1 MRARAMALLLVAAGA
16 QAAPDTLYALPPE
29 AQVRRVLASLPSLR
43 QGALNTQ
50 LAGAERDKLIAGPYE
65 WTLRAGA
72 SGRRAPGGERYLEQE
87 MALERPLR
95 WFGKAGQDQALGEQG
110 LAVARA
116 LYADAWHEAGRA
128 LLRDWFDA
136 LGELAGVAR
145 LEEQLAVTQQ
155 LQAAAARRL
164 RAGDGAALEL
174 LQADTEQQRV
184 LALLQQARQRS
195 EQPLTL
201 LAVSYPGLPLPQ
213 DAALPLP
220 LPQASTGS
228 DSVPAWVERIAH
240 DNHEL
245 QLAQAEADLY
255 AMRASRLASDAM
267 PDPTLALRAARERD
281 GQERVFGVSLSFPLP
296 GAGRAADKSGAAIK
310 ASMAR
315 ERLAQTQLRV
325 TLAARRAASDSVHSH
340 AIWATL
346 QQVQQQTIG
355 QAELM
360 QRAYQ
365 AGEGTLSAAL
375 AGRRLALDAALAAQ
389 TAQIEALAAQARLQL
404 DAHAIWSID

>member
-1 MRARAMALLLVAAGA
+1 MKARALVLLFLAAGA
-16 QAAPDTLYALPPE
+16 QAAPGAPTALPPE
-29 AQVRRVLASLPSLR
+29 AEVRRVLASLPALR
-43 QGALNTQ
+43 QGVLNTQ
-50 LAGAERDKLIAGPYE
+50 LAGAERDKLAAGPYE
-65 WTLRAGA
+65 WTVRAGA
-72 SGRRAPGGERYLEQE
+72 SRRTAPGAERYLEQE
-87 MALERPLR
+87 VALERPLR
-95 WFGKAGQDQALGEQG
+95 WFGKASLDQALGEQG

-116 LYADAWHEAGRA
+116 LHGDAWHEAGRA

-136 LGELAGVAR
+136 LRDMAGVAR
-145 LEEQLAVTQQ
+145 LEEQLAVTQR
-155 LQAAAARRL
+155 LQSIAARRVQ
-164 RAGDGAALEL
+164 AGDGAALDL
-174 LQADTEQQRV
+174 LQADTEQRRV

-195 EQPLTL
+195 EQSLTL
-201 LAVSYPGLPLPQ
+201 LAISYPGLPRPQ
-213 DAALPLP
+213 ADSLP
-220 LPQASTGS
+220 LPQAGS
-228 DSVPAWVERIAH
+228 ESAASWAERIVH

-296 GAGRAADKSGAAIK
+296 GAGRTADRSAAAIK

-315 ERLAQTQLRV
+315 ERVAQTQLRV
-325 TLAARRAASDSVHSH
+325 ALAARRAASDSVHSH
-340 AIWATL
+340 AIWTTL
-346 QQVQQQTIG
+346 QEVQQQTIR

-365 AGEGTLSAAL
+365 AGECTLAVAL
-375 AGRRLALDAALAAQ
+375 AGRRQALDAALTAQ
-389 TAQIEALAAQARLQL
+389 TAQIEALAAQARLLL

>member
-1 MRARAMALLLVAAGA
+1 MKARALALLFLAAGA
-16 QAAPDTLYALPPE
+16 QAAPGNPSALPPE
-29 AQVRRVLASLPSLR
+29 AEVRRVLASLPALR
-43 QGALNTQ
+43 QGMQNTA
-50 LAGAERDKLIAGPYE
+50 LAGAERDKLAAGPYE
-65 WTLRAGA
+65 WTVRAGA
-72 SGRRAPGGERYLEQE
+72 SRRTAPGAERYLEQE
-87 MALERPLR
+87 VALERPLR
-95 WFGKAGQDQALGEQG
+95 WFGKASLDQALGEQG
-110 LAVARA
+110 LTVARA
-116 LYADAWHEAGRA
+116 LHGDAWHEAGRT

-136 LGELAGVAR
+136 LRDLAGVAR
-145 LEEQLAVTQQ
+145 LEEQLAVTQR
-155 LQAAAARRL
+155 LQSIAARRVQ
-164 RAGDGAALEL
+164 AGDGAALDL
-174 LQADTEQQRV
+174 LQADTEQRRV

-195 EQPLTL
+195 EQTLTL
-201 LAVSYPGLPLPQ
+201 LAISYPGLPRPLA
-213 DAALPLP
+213 DSLP
-220 LPQASTGS
+220 LPQAGS
-228 DSVPAWVERIAH
+228 EAVDGLAERIVH

-296 GAGRAADKSGAAIK
+296 GAGRAADRSAAAIK

-315 ERLAQTQLRV
+315 ERVAQTQLRV
-325 TLAARRAASDSVHSH
+325 ALAARRAASDSVHSH
-340 AIWATL
+340 AIWTTL
-346 QQVQQQTIG
+346 QEVQQQTIR

-365 AGEGTLSAAL
+365 AGECTLAEAL
-375 AGRRLALDAALAAQ
+375 AGRRQALDAALTAQ

>member
-1 MRARAMALLLVAAGA
+1 MKARALVLLFLAAGA
-16 QAAPDTLYALPPE
+16 QAAPGAPTALPPE
-29 AQVRRVLASLPSLR
+29 AEVRRVLASLPALR
-43 QGALNTQ
+43 QGVLNTQ
-50 LAGAERDKLIAGPYE
+50 LAGAERDKLAAGPYE
-65 WTLRAGA
+65 WTVRAGA
-72 SGRRAPGGERYLEQE
+72 SRRTAPGAERYLEQE
-87 MALERPLR
+87 VALERPLR
-95 WFGKAGQDQALGEQG
+95 WFGKASLDQALGEQG

-116 LYADAWHEAGRA
+116 LHGDAWHEAGRA

-136 LGELAGVAR
+136 LRDLAGVAR
-145 LEEQLAVTQQ
+145 LEEQLAVTQR
-155 LQAAAARRL
+155 LQSIAARRVQ
-164 RAGDGAALEL
+164 AGDGAALDL
-174 LQADTEQQRV
+174 LQADTEQRRV

-195 EQPLTL
+195 EQSLTL
-201 LAVSYPGLPLPQ
+201 LAISYPGLPRPQ
-213 DAALPLP
+213 ADSLPLP
-220 LPQASTGS
+220 HTGS
-228 DSVPAWVERIAH
+228 ESAASWSERIVH

-296 GAGRAADKSGAAIK
+296 GAGRAADRSAATIK

-315 ERLAQTQLRV
+315 ERVAQTQLRV
-325 TLAARRAASDSVHSH
+325 ALAARRAASDSVHSH
-340 AIWATL
+340 AIWTTL
-346 QQVQQQTIG
+346 QEVQQQTMR

-365 AGEGTLSAAL
+365 AGECTLAVAL
-375 AGRRLALDAALAAQ
+375 AGRRQALDAALTAQ
-389 TAQIEALAAQARLQL
+389 TAQIESLAAQARLQL

>member
-1 MRARAMALLLVAAGA
+1 MKARVLALLLLAAGA
-16 QAAPDTLYALPPE
+16 QAAPGAPSALPPE
-29 AQVRRVLASLPSLR
+29 TEVRRVLASLPALR
-43 QGALNTQ
+43 QGVLNTQ
-50 LAGAERDKLIAGPYE
+50 LAGAERDKLAAGPYE
-65 WTLRAGA
+65 WTVRAGA
-72 SGRRAPGGERYLEQE
+72 SRRTAPGAERYLEQE
-87 MALERPLR
+87 VALERPLR
-95 WFGKAGQDQALGEQG
+95 WFGKASLDQALGEQG

-116 LYADAWHEAGRA
+116 LHGDAWHEAGRA

-136 LGELAGVAR
+136 LRDLAGVAR
-145 LEEQLAVTQQ
+145 LEEQLAVTQR
-155 LQAAAARRL
+155 LQSIAARRVQ
-164 RAGDGAALEL
+164 AGDGAALDL
-174 LQADTEQQRV
+174 LQADTEQRRV

-195 EQPLTL
+195 EQSLTL
-201 LAVSYPGLPLPQ
+201 LAISYPGLPRPQ
-213 DAALPLP
+213 ADSLP
-220 LPQASTGS
+220 LPQADSESTAS
-228 DSVPAWVERIAH
+228 WAERIVH

-296 GAGRAADKSGAAIK
+296 GAGRTADRSAAAIK

-315 ERLAQTQLRV
+315 ERVAQTQLRV
-325 TLAARRAASDSVHSH
+325 ALAARRAASDSVHSH
-340 AIWATL
+340 AIWETL
-346 QQVQQQTIG
+346 QEVQQQTMR

-365 AGEGTLSAAL
+365 AGECPLAVAL
-375 AGRRLALDAALAAQ
+375 AGRRQALDAALTAQ

>member
-1 MRARAMALLLVAAGA
+1 MRTHALALLLWTAGA
-16 QAAPDTLYALPPE
+16 QAAPGVPSALPPE
-29 AQVRRVLASLPSLR
+29 AEVRRVLASLPALR
-43 QGALNTQ
+43 QGVLNTQ
-50 LAGAERDKLIAGPYE
+50 LAGAERDKLAAGPYE
-65 WTLRAGA
+65 WTVRAGA
-72 SGRRAPGGERYLEQE
+72 SRRTAPGAQRYLEQE
-87 MALERPLR
+87 VALERPLR
-95 WFGKAGQDQALGEQG
+95 WFGKASLDQALGEQG

-116 LYADAWHEAGRA
+116 LHGDAWHEAGRA

-136 LGELAGVAR
+136 LRDLAGVAR
-145 LEEQLAVTQQ
+145 LEEQLAVTQR
-155 LQAAAARRL
+155 LQSIAARRVQ
-164 RAGDGAALEL
+164 AGDGAALDL
-174 LQADTEQQRV
+174 LQAETEQRRV

-195 EQPLTL
+195 EQSLTL
-201 LAVSYPGLPLPQ
+201 LAISYPGLPRPQ
-213 DAALPLP
+213 ADSLP
-220 LPQASTGS
+220 LPQAGS
-228 DSVPAWVERIAH
+228 EDASSWAERIVH

-267 PDPTLALRAARERD
+267 PDPTLSLRAARERD

-296 GAGRAADKSGAAIK
+296 GAGRAADRSAAAIK

-315 ERLAQTQLRV
+315 ERVAQTQLRV
-325 TLAARRAASDSVHSH
+325 ALAARRAASDSVHSH
-340 AIWATL
+340 AIWTTL
-346 QQVQQQTIG
+346 QEVQQQTIH

-365 AGEGTLSAAL
+365 AGECTLAVAL
-375 AGRRLALDAALAAQ
+375 AGRRQALDAALTAQ

>member
-1 MRARAMALLLVAAGA
+1 MKARALALLFLAAGA
-16 QAAPDTLYALPPE
+16 QAAPGNPSALPPE
-29 AQVRRVLASLPSLR
+29 AEVRRVLASLPALR
-43 QGALNTQ
+43 QGMQNTA
-50 LAGAERDKLIAGPYE
+50 LAGAERDKLAAGPYE
-65 WTLRAGA
+65 WTVRAGA
-72 SGRRAPGGERYLEQE
+72 SRRTAPGAERYLEQE
-87 MALERPLR
+87 VALERPLR
-95 WFGKAGQDQALGEQG
+95 WFGKASLDQALGEQG

-116 LYADAWHEAGRA
+116 LHGDAWHEAGRA

-136 LGELAGVAR
+136 LRDLAGVAR
-145 LEEQLAVTQQ
+145 LEEQLAVTQR
-155 LQAAAARRL
+155 LQSIAARRVQ
-164 RAGDGAALEL
+164 AGDGAALDL
-174 LQADTEQQRV
+174 LQADTEQRRV

-195 EQPLTL
+195 EQTLTL
-201 LAVSYPGLPLPQ
+201 LAISYPGLPRPLA
-213 DAALPLP
+213 DSLP
-220 LPQASTGS
+220 LPQAGS
-228 DSVPAWVERIAH
+228 EAVDGLAERIVH

-296 GAGRAADKSGAAIK
+296 GAGRAADRSAAAIK

-315 ERLAQTQLRV
+315 ERVAQTQLRV
-325 TLAARRAASDSVHSH
+325 ALAARRAASDSVHSH
-340 AIWATL
+340 AIWTTL
-346 QQVQQQTIG
+346 QEVQQQTIR

-365 AGEGTLSAAL
+365 AGECTLAEAL
-375 AGRRLALDAALAAQ
+375 AGRRQALDAALTAQ

>member
-1 MRARAMALLLVAAGA
+1 MKARALVLLFLAAGA
-16 QAAPDTLYALPPE
+16 QAAPGAPSALPPE
-29 AQVRRVLASLPSLR
+29 TEVRRVLASLPALR
-43 QGALNTQ
+43 QGVLNTQ
-50 LAGAERDKLIAGPYE
+50 LAGAERDKLAAGPYE
-65 WTLRAGA
+65 WTVRAGA
-72 SGRRAPGGERYLEQE
+72 SRRTAPGAERYLEQE
-87 MALERPLR
+87 VALERPLR
-95 WFGKAGQDQALGEQG
+95 WFGKASLDQALGEQG

-116 LYADAWHEAGRA
+116 LHGDAWHEAGRA

-136 LGELAGVAR
+136 LRDLAGVAR
-145 LEEQLAVTQQ
+145 LEEQLAVTQR
-155 LQAAAARRL
+155 LQSIAARRVQ
-164 RAGDGAALEL
+164 AGDGAALDL
-174 LQADTEQQRV
+174 LQAETEQRRV

-195 EQPLTL
+195 EQSLTL
-201 LAVSYPGLPLPQ
+201 LAISYPGLPRPQ
-213 DAALPLP
+213 ADSLP
-220 LPQASTGS
+220 LPQAGS
-228 DSVPAWVERIAH
+228 ESAASWAERIVH

-296 GAGRAADKSGAAIK
+296 GAGRTADRSAAAIK

-315 ERLAQTQLRV
+315 ERVAQTQLRV
-325 TLAARRAASDSVHSH
+325 ALAARRAASDSVHSH
-340 AIWATL
+340 AIWETL
-346 QQVQQQTIG
+346 QEVQQQTIR

-365 AGEGTLSAAL
+365 AGECTLAVAL
-375 AGRRLALDAALAAQ
+375 AGRRQALDAALTAQ

>member
-1 MRARAMALLLVAAGA
+1 MRTHALALLLWTAGA
-16 QAAPDTLYALPPE
+16 QAAPGVPSALPPE
-29 AQVRRVLASLPSLR
+29 AEVRRVLASLPALR
-43 QGALNTQ
+43 QGVLNTQ
-50 LAGAERDKLIAGPYE
+50 LAGAERDKLAAGPYE
-65 WTLRAGA
+65 WTVRAGA
-72 SGRRAPGGERYLEQE
+72 SRRTAPGAQRYLEQE
-87 MALERPLR
+87 VALERPLR
-95 WFGKAGQDQALGEQG
+95 WFGKASLDQALGEQG

-116 LYADAWHEAGRA
+116 LHGDAWHEAGRA

-136 LGELAGVAR
+136 LRDLAGVAR
-145 LEEQLAVTQQ
+145 LEEQLAVTQR
-155 LQAAAARRL
+155 LQSIAARRVQ
-164 RAGDGAALEL
+164 AGDGAALDL
-174 LQADTEQQRV
+174 LQADTEQRRV

-195 EQPLTL
+195 EQTLTL
-201 LAVSYPGLPLPQ
+201 LAISYPGLPRPQ
-213 DAALPLP
+213 ADSLP
-220 LPQASTGS
+220 LPQAGS
-228 DSVPAWVERIAH
+228 EAVDGLAERIVH

-296 GAGRAADKSGAAIK
+296 GAGRAADRSAAAIK

-315 ERLAQTQLRV
+315 ERVAQTQLRV
-325 TLAARRAASDSVHSH
+325 ALAARRAASDSVHSH
-340 AIWATL
+340 AIWETL
-346 QQVQQQTIG
+346 QEVQQQTMR

-365 AGEGTLSAAL
+365 AGECTLAVAL
-375 AGRRLALDAALAAQ
+375 AGRRQALDAALTAQ
-389 TAQIEALAAQARLQL
+389 TAQIESLAAQARLQL

>member
-1 MRARAMALLLVAAGA
+1 MKAHALALLFLAAGA
-16 QAAPDTLYALPPE
+16 QAAPGALSALPPE
-29 AQVRRVLASLPSLR
+29 AEVRRVLASLPALR

-50 LAGAERDKLIAGPYE
+50 LAGAERDKLAAGPYE

-72 SGRRAPGGERYLEQE
+72 SRRTAPGAERYREQE
-87 MALERPLR
+87 VALERPLR
-95 WFGKAGQDQALGEQG
+95 WFGKASQDQALGEQG
-110 LAVARA
+110 LTLARA
-116 LYADAWHEAGRA
+116 LHADAWHEAGRA

-136 LGELAGVAR
+136 LRELAGVAR
-145 LEEQLAVTQQ
+145 LEEQLAVTQR
-155 LQAAAARRL
+155 LQAIAARRVQ
-164 RAGDGAALEL
+164 AGDGAALDL
-174 LQADTEQQRV
+174 LQADTEQRRV

-195 EQPLTL
+195 EQTLTL
-201 LAVSYPGLPLPQ
+201 LAVGYPGLPRPQ
-213 DAALPLP
+213 ADALP
-220 LPQASTGS
+220 LPQAAGEAIASWIG
-228 DSVPAWVERIAH
+228 RIEH

-245 QLAQAEADLY
+245 QLAQAEADLH

-281 GQERVFGVSLSFPLP
+281 GQERVVGVSLSFPLP
-296 GAGRAADKSGAAIK
+296 GAGRAADRSAAAVK

-315 ERLAQTQLRV
+315 ERVAQTQLRV
-325 TLAARRAASDSVHSH
+325 ALAARRAANDSVHTR
-340 AIWATL
+340 AIWSTL
-346 QQVQQQTIG
+346 QEVQQQTAR

-365 AGEGTLSAAL
+365 AGECTLADAL
-375 AGRRLALDAALAAQ
+375 AGRRQALDAALTAQ

>member
-1 MRARAMALLLVAAGA
+1 MKARALVLLFLAAGA
-16 QAAPDTLYALPPE
+16 QAAPGAPTALPPE
-29 AQVRRVLASLPSLR
+29 AEVRRVLASLPVLR
-43 QGALNTQ
+43 QGVLNTQ
-50 LAGAERDKLIAGPYE
+50 LAGAERDKLAAGPYE
-65 WTLRAGA
+65 WTVRAGA
-72 SGRRAPGGERYLEQE
+72 SRRTAPGAERYLEQE
-87 MALERPLR
+87 VALERPLR
-95 WFGKAGQDQALGEQG
+95 WFGKASLDQALGEQG

-116 LYADAWHEAGRA
+116 LHGDAWHEAGRA

-136 LGELAGVAR
+136 LRDLAGVAR
-145 LEEQLAVTQQ
+145 LEEQLAVTQR
-155 LQAAAARRL
+155 LQSIAARRVQ
-164 RAGDGAALEL
+164 AGDGAALDL
-174 LQADTEQQRV
+174 LQADTEQRRV

-195 EQPLTL
+195 EQTLTL
-201 LAVSYPGLPLPQ
+201 LAISYPGLPRPQ
-213 DAALPLP
+213 ADSLP
-220 LPQASTGS
+220 LPQAGS
-228 DSVPAWVERIAH
+228 ESAASWAERIVH

-296 GAGRAADKSGAAIK
+296 GAGRTADRSAAAIK

-315 ERLAQTQLRV
+315 ERVAQTQLRV
-325 TLAARRAASDSVHSH
+325 ALAARRAASDSVHSH
-340 AIWATL
+340 AIWTTL
-346 QQVQQQTIG
+346 QEVQQQTMR

-360 QRAYQ
+360 QRAYL
-365 AGEGTLSAAL
+365 AGECTLAVAL
-375 AGRRLALDAALAAQ
+375 AGRRQALDAALTAQ

>member
-1 MRARAMALLLVAAGA
+1 MRARALVLLFLAAGA
-16 QAAPDTLYALPPE
+16 QAAPGAPSALPPE
-29 AQVRRVLASLPSLR
+29 AEVRRVLASLPALR
-43 QGALNTQ
+43 QGVLNTQ
-50 LAGAERDKLIAGPYE
+50 LAGAERDKLAAGPYE
-65 WTLRAGA
+65 WTVRAGA
-72 SGRRAPGGERYLEQE
+72 SRRSAPGAERYLEQE
-87 MALERPLR
+87 VALERPLR
-95 WFGKAGQDQALGEQG
+95 WFGKADQDQALGEQG
-110 LAVARA
+110 MTVARA
-116 LYADAWHEAGRA
+116 LHGDAWHEAGRA

-136 LGELAGVAR
+136 LRDLAGVAR
-145 LEEQLAVTQQ
+145 LEEQLAVTQR
-155 LQAAAARRL
+155 LQSIAARRVQ
-164 RAGDGAALEL
+164 AGDGAALDL
-174 LQADTEQQRV
+174 LQAETEQRRV

-195 EQPLTL
+195 EQSLTL
-201 LAVSYPGLPLPQ
+201 LAISYPGLPRPQ
-213 DAALPLP
+213 ADSLPLP
-220 LPQASTGS
+220 HTGS
-228 DSVPAWVERIAH
+228 ESAASWAERIVH

-296 GAGRAADKSGAAIK
+296 GAGRAADRSAAAIK

-315 ERLAQTQLRV
+315 ERVAQTQLRV
-325 TLAARRAASDSVHSH
+325 ALAARRAASDSVHSH
-340 AIWATL
+340 AIWETL
-346 QQVQQQTIG
+346 QEVQQQTIR

-365 AGEGTLSAAL
+365 AGECTLAVAL
-375 AGRRLALDAALAAQ
+375 AGRRQALDAALTAQ

>member
-1 MRARAMALLLVAAGA
+1 MKARVLALLLLAAGA
-16 QAAPDTLYALPPE
+16 QAAPGAPSALPPE
-29 AQVRRVLASLPSLR
+29 TEVRRVLASLPALR
-43 QGALNTQ
+43 QGVLNTQ
-50 LAGAERDKLIAGPYE
+50 LAGAERDKLAAGPYE
-65 WTLRAGA
+65 WTVRAGA
-72 SGRRAPGGERYLEQE
+72 SRRTAPGAERYLEQE
-87 MALERPLR
+87 VALERPLR
-95 WFGKAGQDQALGEQG
+95 WFGKASLDQALGEQG

-116 LYADAWHEAGRA
+116 LHGDAWHEAGRA

-136 LGELAGVAR
+136 LRDLAGVAR
-145 LEEQLAVTQQ
+145 LEEQLAVTQR
-155 LQAAAARRL
+155 LQSIAARRVQ
-164 RAGDGAALEL
+164 AGDGAALDL
-174 LQADTEQQRV
+174 LQADTEQRRV

-195 EQPLTL
+195 EQSLTL
-201 LAVSYPGLPLPQ
+201 LVISYPGLPRPQ
-213 DAALPLP
+213 ADSLP
-220 LPQASTGS
+220 LPQAGS
-228 DSVPAWVERIAH
+228 ESAAGWAERIVH

-296 GAGRAADKSGAAIK
+296 GAGRAADRSAAAIK

-315 ERLAQTQLRV
+315 ERVAQTQLRV
-325 TLAARRAASDSVHSH
+325 ALAARRAASDSVHSH
-340 AIWATL
+340 AIWETL
-346 QQVQQQTIG
+346 QEVQQQTMR

-365 AGEGTLSAAL
+365 AGECTLAVAL
-375 AGRRLALDAALAAQ
+375 AGRRQALDAALTAQ

>member
-1 MRARAMALLLVAAGA
+1 MRTHALALLLWTAGA
-16 QAAPDTLYALPPE
+16 QAAPGVLSALPPE
-29 AQVRRVLASLPSLR
+29 AEVRRVLASLPALR
-43 QGALNTQ
+43 QGVLNTQ
-50 LAGAERDKLIAGPYE
+50 LAGAERDKLAAGPYE
-65 WTLRAGA
+65 WTVRAGA
-72 SGRRAPGGERYLEQE
+72 SRRTAPGAQRYLEQE
-87 MALERPLR
+87 VALERPLR
-95 WFGKAGQDQALGEQG
+95 WFGKASLDQALGEQG

-116 LYADAWHEAGRA
+116 LHGDAWHEAGRA

-136 LGELAGVAR
+136 LRDLAGVAR
-145 LEEQLAVTQQ
+145 LEEQLAVTQR
-155 LQAAAARRL
+155 LQSIAARRVQ
-164 RAGDGAALEL
+164 AGDGAALDL
-174 LQADTEQQRV
+174 LQAETEQRRV

-195 EQPLTL
+195 EQSLTL
-201 LAVSYPGLPLPQ
+201 LAISYPGLPRPQ
-213 DAALPLP
+213 ADSLP
-220 LPQASTGS
+220 LPQAGS
-228 DSVPAWVERIAH
+228 EDASSWAERIVH

-296 GAGRAADKSGAAIK
+296 GAGRAADRSAAAIK

-315 ERLAQTQLRV
+315 ERVAQTQLRV
-325 TLAARRAASDSVHSH
+325 ALAARRAASDSVHSH
-340 AIWATL
+340 AIWTTL
-346 QQVQQQTIG
+346 QEVQQQTIH

-365 AGEGTLSAAL
+365 AGECTLAVAL
-375 AGRRLALDAALAAQ
+375 AGRRQALDAALTAQ

>member
-1 MRARAMALLLVAAGA
+1 MKARALLLLFLAAGA
-16 QAAPDTLYALPPE
+16 QAAPGAPTALPPE
-29 AQVRRVLASLPSLR
+29 AEVRRVLASLPALR
-43 QGALNTQ
+43 QGVLNTQ
-50 LAGAERDKLIAGPYE
+50 LAGAERDKLASGPYE
-65 WTLRAGA
+65 WTVRAGA
-72 SGRRAPGGERYLEQE
+72 SRRTAPGAERYLEQE
-87 MALERPLR
+87 VALERPLR
-95 WFGKAGQDQALGEQG
+95 WFGKASLDQALGEQG

-116 LYADAWHEAGRA
+116 LHGDAWHEAGRA

-136 LGELAGVAR
+136 LRDLAGVAR
-145 LEEQLAVTQQ
+145 LEEQLAVTQR
-155 LQAAAARRL
+155 LQSIAARRVQ
-164 RAGDGAALEL
+164 AGDGAALDL
-174 LQADTEQQRV
+174 LQADTEQRRV

-195 EQPLTL
+195 EQSLTL
-201 LAVSYPGLPLPQ
+201 LAISYPGLPRPQ
-213 DAALPLP
+213 ADSLPLP
-220 LPQASTGS
+220 HTGS
-228 DSVPAWVERIAH
+228 ESAASWAERIVH

-296 GAGRAADKSGAAIK
+296 GAGRAADRSAAAIK

-315 ERLAQTQLRV
+315 ERVAQTQLRV
-325 TLAARRAASDSVHSH
+325 ALAARRAASDSVHSH
-340 AIWATL
+340 AIWETL
-346 QQVQQQTIG
+346 QEVQQQTMR

-365 AGEGTLSAAL
+365 AGECTLAVAL
-375 AGRRLALDAALAAQ
+375 AGRRQALDAALTAQ

>member
-1 MRARAMALLLVAAGA
+1 MKARALALLLLTAGA
-16 QAAPDTLYALPPE
+16 QAAPGAPSALPPDAE
-29 AQVRRVLASLPSLR
+29 VRRVLASLPALR
-43 QGALNTQ
+43 QGALNAQ
-50 LAGAERDKLIAGPYE
+50 LAGAERDKLAAGPYE
-65 WTLRAGA
+65 WTVRAGA
-72 SGRRAPGGERYLEQE
+72 SRRTAPGAQRYLEQE
-87 MALERPLR
+87 VALERPLR
-95 WFGKAGQDQALGEQG
+95 WFGKASLDQALGEQG
-110 LAVARA
+110 MTVARA
-116 LYADAWHEAGRA
+116 LHGDAWHEAGRA

-136 LGELAGVAR
+136 LRDLAGVAR
-145 LEEQLAVTQQ
+145 LEEQLAVTQR
-155 LQAAAARRL
+155 LQSIAARRVQ
-164 RAGDGAALEL
+164 AGDGAALDL
-174 LQADTEQQRV
+174 LQADTEQRRV

-195 EQPLTL
+195 EQSLTL
-201 LAVSYPGLPLPQ
+201 LAISYPGLPRPQ
-213 DAALPLP
+213 ADSLPLP
-220 LPQASTGS
+220 HTGS
-228 DSVPAWVERIAH
+228 ESAASWAERIVH

-296 GAGRAADKSGAAIK
+296 GAGRAADRSAAAIK

-315 ERLAQTQLRV
+315 ERVAQTQLRV
-325 TLAARRAASDSVHSH
+325 ALAARRAASDSVHSH
-340 AIWATL
+340 AIWETL
-346 QQVQQQTIG
+346 QEIQQQTMR

-365 AGEGTLSAAL
+365 AGECTLADAL
-375 AGRRLALDAALAAQ
+375 AGRRQALDAALTAQ

>member
-1 MRARAMALLLVAAGA
+1 MKARALVLLLLAAGA
-16 QAAPDTLYALPPE
+16 QAAPGAPSALPPE
-29 AQVRRVLASLPSLR
+29 AEVRRVLASLPALR

-50 LAGAERDKLIAGPYE
+50 LAGAERDKLAAGPYE
-65 WTLRAGA
+65 WTVRAGA
-72 SGRRAPGGERYLEQE
+72 SRRTAPGAERYLEQE
-87 MALERPLR
+87 VALERPLR
-95 WFGKAGQDQALGEQG
+95 WFGKADQDQALGEQG

-116 LYADAWHEAGRA
+116 LHGDAWHEAGRA

-136 LGELAGVAR
+136 LRDLAGVAR
-145 LEEQLAVTQQ
+145 LEEQLAVTQR
-155 LQAAAARRL
+155 LQSIAARRVQ
-164 RAGDGAALEL
+164 AGDGAALDL
-174 LQADTEQQRV
+174 LQAETEQRRV
-184 LALLQQARQRS
+184 LALLQLARQRS
-195 EQPLTL
+195 EQSLTL
-201 LAVSYPGLPLPQ
+201 LAISYPGLPRPQ
-213 DAALPLP
+213 AESLP
-220 LPQASTGS
+220 LPQADGE
-228 DSVPAWVERIAH
+228 SVSRWAERIVH

-296 GAGRAADKSGAAIK
+296 GAGRTADRSAAAIK
-310 ASMAR
+310 AAMAR
-315 ERLAQTQLRV
+315 ERVAQTQLRV
-325 TLAARRAASDSVHSH
+325 ALAARRAASDSVHSH
-340 AIWATL
+340 AIWSTL
-346 QQVQQQTIG
+346 QEVQQQTIR

-365 AGEGTLSAAL
+365 AGECTLADAL
-375 AGRRLALDAALAAQ
+375 AGRRQALDAALTAQ

>member
-1 MRARAMALLLVAAGA
+1 MRTHALALLLWTAGA
-16 QAAPDTLYALPPE
+16 QAAPGVPSALPPE
-29 AQVRRVLASLPSLR
+29 AEVRRVLASLPALR
-43 QGALNTQ
+43 QGVLNTQ
-50 LAGAERDKLIAGPYE
+50 LAGAERDKLAAGPYE
-65 WTLRAGA
+65 WTVRAGA
-72 SGRRAPGGERYLEQE
+72 SRRTAPGAQRYLEQE
-87 MALERPLR
+87 VALERPLR
-95 WFGKAGQDQALGEQG
+95 WFGKASLDQALGEQG

-116 LYADAWHEAGRA
+116 LHGDAWHEAGRA

-136 LGELAGVAR
+136 LRDLAGVAR
-145 LEEQLAVTQQ
+145 LEEQLAVTQR
-155 LQAAAARRL
+155 LQSIAARRVQ
-164 RAGDGAALEL
+164 AGDGAALDL
-174 LQADTEQQRV
+174 LQADTEQRRV

-195 EQPLTL
+195 EQSLTL
-201 LAVSYPGLPLPQ
+201 LAISYPGLPRPQ
-213 DAALPLP
+213 ADSLP
-220 LPQASTGS
+220 LPQAGS
-228 DSVPAWVERIAH
+228 EDASSWAERIVH

-296 GAGRAADKSGAAIK
+296 GAGRTADRSAAAIK

-315 ERLAQTQLRV
+315 ERVAQTQLRV
-325 TLAARRAASDSVHSH
+325 ALAARRAASDSVHSH
-340 AIWATL
+340 AIWTTL
-346 QQVQQQTIG
+346 QEVQQQTIH

-365 AGEGTLSAAL
+365 AGECTLAVAL
-375 AGRRLALDAALAAQ
+375 AGRRQALDAALTAQ

>member
-1 MRARAMALLLVAAGA
+1 MKARALALLFLAAGA
-16 QAAPDTLYALPPE
+16 QAAPGNPSALPPE
-29 AQVRRVLASLPSLR
+29 AEVRRVLASLPALR
-43 QGALNTQ
+43 QGMQNTE
-50 LAGAERDKLIAGPYE
+50 LAGAERDKLAAGPYE
-65 WTLRAGA
+65 WTVRAGA
-72 SGRRAPGGERYLEQE
+72 SRRTAPGAERYLEQE
-87 MALERPLR
+87 VALERPLR
-95 WFGKAGQDQALGEQG
+95 WFGKASLDQALGEQG
-110 LAVARA
+110 LTVARA
-116 LYADAWHEAGRA
+116 LHGDAWHEAGRT

-136 LGELAGVAR
+136 LRELTGVAR
-145 LEEQLAVTQQ
+145 LEEQLAVTQR
-155 LQAAAARRL
+155 LQSIAARRVQ
-164 RAGDGAALEL
+164 AGDGAALDL
-174 LQADTEQQRV
+174 LQADTEQRRV

-195 EQPLTL
+195 EQTLAL
-201 LAVSYPGLPLPQ
+201 LAISYPGLPRPLA
-213 DAALPLP
+213 DSLP
-220 LPQASTGS
+220 LPQAGS
-228 DSVPAWVERIAH
+228 EAVDGLAERIVH

-296 GAGRAADKSGAAIK
+296 GAGRAADRSAAAIK

-315 ERLAQTQLRV
+315 ERVAQTQLRV
-325 TLAARRAASDSVHSH
+325 ALAARRAASDSVHSH
-340 AIWATL
+340 AIWTTL
-346 QQVQQQTIG
+346 QEVQQQTIR

-365 AGEGTLSAAL
+365 AGECTLAEAL
-375 AGRRLALDAALAAQ
+375 AGRRQALDAALTAQ

>member
-1 MRARAMALLLVAAGA
+1 MKARALVLLFLAAGA
-16 QAAPDTLYALPPE
+16 QAAPGTPSALPPE
-29 AQVRRVLASLPSLR
+29 AEVRRVLASLPALR
-43 QGALNTQ
+43 QGVLNTQ
-50 LAGAERDKLIAGPYE
+50 LAGAERDKLAAGPYE
-65 WTLRAGA
+65 WTVRAGA
-72 SGRRAPGGERYLEQE
+72 SRRTAPGAQRYLEQE
-87 MALERPLR
+87 VALERPLR
-95 WFGKAGQDQALGEQG
+95 WFGKASLDQALGEQG

-116 LYADAWHEAGRA
+116 LHGDAWHEAGRA

-136 LGELAGVAR
+136 LRDLAGVAR
-145 LEEQLAVTQQ
+145 LEEQLAVTQR
-155 LQAAAARRL
+155 LQSIAARRVQ
-164 RAGDGAALEL
+164 AGDGAALDL
-174 LQADTEQQRV
+174 LQAETEQRRV

-195 EQPLTL
+195 EQSLTL
-201 LAVSYPGLPLPQ
+201 LAISYPGLPRPQ
-213 DAALPLP
+213 ADSLP
-220 LPQASTGS
+220 LPQAGS
-228 DSVPAWVERIAH
+228 EDASSWAERIVH

-296 GAGRAADKSGAAIK
+296 GAGRAADRSAAAIK

-315 ERLAQTQLRV
+315 ERVAQTQLRV
-325 TLAARRAASDSVHSH
+325 ALAARRAASDSVHSH
-340 AIWATL
+340 AIWTTL
-346 QQVQQQTIG
+346 QEVQQQTIH

-365 AGEGTLSAAL
+365 AGECTLAVAL
-375 AGRRLALDAALAAQ
+375 AGRRQALDAALTAQ

>member
-1 MRARAMALLLVAAGA
+1 MRTHALALLLWTAGA
-16 QAAPDTLYALPPE
+16 QAAPGLPSALPPE
-29 AQVRRVLASLPSLR
+29 AEVRRVLASLPALR
-43 QGALNTQ
+43 QGVLNTQ
-50 LAGAERDKLIAGPYE
+50 LAGAERDKLAAGPYE
-65 WTLRAGA
+65 WTVRAGA
-72 SGRRAPGGERYLEQE
+72 SRRTAPGAQRYLEQE
-87 MALERPLR
+87 VALERPLR
-95 WFGKAGQDQALGEQG
+95 WFGKASLDQALGEQG

-116 LYADAWHEAGRA
+116 LHGDAWHEAGRA

-136 LGELAGVAR
+136 LRDLAGVAR
-145 LEEQLAVTQQ
+145 LEEQLAVTQR
-155 LQAAAARRL
+155 LQSIAARRVQ
-164 RAGDGAALEL
+164 AGDGAALDL
-174 LQADTEQQRV
+174 LQAETEQRRV

-195 EQPLTL
+195 EQSLTL
-201 LAVSYPGLPLPQ
+201 LAISYPGLPRPQ
-213 DAALPLP
+213 ADSLP
-220 LPQASTGS
+220 LPQAGS
-228 DSVPAWVERIAH
+228 EDASSWAERIVH

-296 GAGRAADKSGAAIK
+296 GAGRAADRSAAAIK

-315 ERLAQTQLRV
+315 ERVAQTQLRV
-325 TLAARRAASDSVHSH
+325 ALAARRAASDSVHSH
-340 AIWATL
+340 AIWTTL
-346 QQVQQQTIG
+346 QEVQQQTIH

-365 AGEGTLSAAL
+365 AGECTLAVAL
-375 AGRRLALDAALAAQ
+375 AGRRQALDAALTAQ

>member
-1 MRARAMALLLVAAGA
+1 MKARALVLLFLAAGA
-16 QAAPDTLYALPPE
+16 QAAPGAPSALPPE
-29 AQVRRVLASLPSLR
+29 AEVRRVLASLPALR
-43 QGALNTQ
+43 QGVLNTQ
-50 LAGAERDKLIAGPYE
+50 LAGAERDKLAAGPYE
-65 WTLRAGA
+65 WTVRAGA
-72 SGRRAPGGERYLEQE
+72 SRRTAPGAERYLEQE
-87 MALERPLR
+87 VALERPLR
-95 WFGKAGQDQALGEQG
+95 WFGKASLDQALGEQG

-116 LYADAWHEAGRA
+116 LHGDAWHEAGRA

-136 LGELAGVAR
+136 LRDLAGVAR
-145 LEEQLAVTQQ
+145 LEEQLAVTQR
-155 LQAAAARRL
+155 LQSIAARRVQ
-164 RAGDGAALEL
+164 AGDGAALDL
-174 LQADTEQQRV
+174 LQAETEQRRV

-195 EQPLTL
+195 EQTLTL
-201 LAVSYPGLPLPQ
+201 LAISYPGLPRPQ
-213 DAALPLP
+213 ADSLP
-220 LPQASTGS
+220 LPQAGS
-228 DSVPAWVERIAH
+228 ESAASWAERIVH

-296 GAGRAADKSGAAIK
+296 GAGRTADRSAAAIK

-315 ERLAQTQLRV
+315 ERVAQTQLRV
-325 TLAARRAASDSVHSH
+325 ALAARRAASDSVHSH
-340 AIWATL
+340 ALWMTL
-346 QQVQQQTIG
+346 QEVQQQTIR

-365 AGEGTLSAAL
+365 AGECTLAVAL
-375 AGRRLALDAALAAQ
+375 AGRRQALDAALTAQ

>member
-1 MRARAMALLLVAAGA
+1 MKARVLALLLLAAGA
-16 QAAPDTLYALPPE
+16 QAAPTAPSALPPE
-29 AQVRRVLASLPSLR
+29 AEVRRVLASLPALH
-43 QGALNTQ
+43 QGVLNTQ
-50 LAGAERDKLIAGPYE
+50 LAGAERDKLAAGPYE
-65 WTLRAGA
+65 WTVRAGA
-72 SGRRAPGGERYLEQE
+72 SRRTAPGAERYLEQE
-87 MALERPLR
+87 VALERPLR
-95 WFGKAGQDQALGEQG
+95 WFGKAGLDQALGEQG

-116 LYADAWHEAGRA
+116 LHGDAWHEAGRA

-136 LGELAGVAR
+136 LRDLAGVAR
-145 LEEQLAVTQQ
+145 LEEQLAVTQR
-155 LQAAAARRL
+155 LQSIAARRVQ
-164 RAGDGAALEL
+164 AGDGAALDL
-174 LQADTEQQRV
+174 LQAETEQRRV

-195 EQPLTL
+195 EQSLTL
-201 LAVSYPGLPLPQ
+201 LAISYPGLPRPQ
-213 DAALPLP
+213 ADSLP
-220 LPQASTGS
+220 LPQA
-228 DSVPAWVERIAH
+228 DSESAASWTERIVH

-296 GAGRAADKSGAAIK
+296 GAGRTADRSAAAIK

-315 ERLAQTQLRV
+315 ERVAQTQLRV
-325 TLAARRAASDSVHSH
+325 ALAARRAASDSVHSH
-340 AIWATL
+340 AIWETL
-346 QQVQQQTIG
+346 QEVQQQTMR

-365 AGEGTLSAAL
+365 AGECTLAVAL
-375 AGRRLALDAALAAQ
+375 AGRRQALDAALTAQ
-389 TAQIEALAAQARLQL
+389 TAQIDALAAQARLQL

>member
-1 MRARAMALLLVAAGA
+1 MRTHALALLLWTAGA
-16 QAAPDTLYALPPE
+16 QAAPGVLSALPPE
-29 AQVRRVLASLPSLR
+29 AEVRRVLASLPALR
-43 QGALNTQ
+43 QGVLNTQ
-50 LAGAERDKLIAGPYE
+50 LAGAERDKLAAGPYE
-65 WTLRAGA
+65 WTVRAGA
-72 SGRRAPGGERYLEQE
+72 SRRTAPGAQRYLEQE
-87 MALERPLR
+87 VALERPLR
-95 WFGKAGQDQALGEQG
+95 WFGKASLDQALGEQG

-116 LYADAWHEAGRA
+116 LHGDAWHEAGRA

-136 LGELAGVAR
+136 LRDLAGVAR
-145 LEEQLAVTQQ
+145 LEEQLAVTQR
-155 LQAAAARRL
+155 LQSIAARRVQ
-164 RAGDGAALEL
+164 AGDGAALDL
-174 LQADTEQQRV
+174 LQAETEQRRV

-195 EQPLTL
+195 EQSLTL
-201 LAVSYPGLPLPQ
+201 LAISYPGLPRPQ
-213 DAALPLP
+213 ADSLP
-220 LPQASTGS
+220 LPQAGS
-228 DSVPAWVERIAH
+228 EDASSWAERIVH

-296 GAGRAADKSGAAIK
+296 GAGRAADRSAATIK

-315 ERLAQTQLRV
+315 ERVAQTQLRV
-325 TLAARRAASDSVHSH
+325 ALAARRAASDSVHSH
-340 AIWATL
+340 AIWTTL
-346 QQVQQQTIG
+346 QEVQQQTIH

-360 QRAYQ
+360 QHAYQ
-365 AGEGTLSAAL
+365 AGECTLAVAL
-375 AGRRLALDAALAAQ
+375 AGRRQALDAALTAQ

>member
-1 MRARAMALLLVAAGA
+1 MKARALVLLFLAAGA
-16 QAAPDTLYALPPE
+16 QAAPGAPSALPPE
-29 AQVRRVLASLPSLR
+29 AEVRRVLASLPALR
-43 QGALNTQ
+43 QGVLNTQ
-50 LAGAERDKLIAGPYE
+50 LAGAERDKLAAGPYE
-65 WTLRAGA
+65 WTVRAGA
-72 SGRRAPGGERYLEQE
+72 SRRTAPGAERYLEQE
-87 MALERPLR
+87 VALERPLR
-95 WFGKAGQDQALGEQG
+95 WFGKASLDQALGEQG

-116 LYADAWHEAGRA
+116 LHGDAWHEAGRA

-136 LGELAGVAR
+136 LRDLAGVAR
-145 LEEQLAVTQQ
+145 LEEQLAVTQR
-155 LQAAAARRL
+155 LQSIAARRVQ
-164 RAGDGAALEL
+164 AGDGAALDL
-174 LQADTEQQRV
+174 LQAETEQRRV

-195 EQPLTL
+195 EQSLTL
-201 LAVSYPGLPLPQ
+201 LAISYPGLPRPQ
-213 DAALPLP
+213 ADSLP
-220 LPQASTGS
+220 LPQAGS
-228 DSVPAWVERIAH
+228 ESAASWAERIVH

-296 GAGRAADKSGAAIK
+296 GAGRAADRSAAAIK

-315 ERLAQTQLRV
+315 ERVAQTQLRV
-325 TLAARRAASDSVHSH
+325 ALAARRAASDSVHSH
-340 AIWATL
+340 AIWETL
-346 QQVQQQTIG
+346 QEVQQQTMR

-365 AGEGTLSAAL
+365 AGECTLAVAL
-375 AGRRLALDAALAAQ
+375 AGRRQALDAALTAQ

>member
-1 MRARAMALLLVAAGA
+1 MRARALVLLFLAAGA
-16 QAAPDTLYALPPE
+16 QAVPTVPSALPPE
-29 AQVRRVLASLPSLR
+29 AEVRRVLASLPALR
-43 QGALNTQ
+43 QGVLNTQ
-50 LAGAERDKLIAGPYE
+50 LAGAERDKLAAGPYE
-65 WTLRAGA
+65 WTVRAGA
-72 SGRRAPGGERYLEQE
+72 SRRIAPGAERYLEQE
-87 MALERPLR
+87 VALERPLR
-95 WFGKAGQDQALGEQG
+95 WFGKASLDQALGEQG

-116 LYADAWHEAGRA
+116 LHGDAWHEAGRA

-136 LGELAGVAR
+136 LRDLAGVAR
-145 LEEQLAVTQQ
+145 LEEQLAVTQR
-155 LQAAAARRL
+155 LQSIAARRVQ
-164 RAGDGAALEL
+164 AGDGAALDL
-174 LQADTEQQRV
+174 LQAETEQRRV

-195 EQPLTL
+195 EQSLTL
-201 LAVSYPGLPLPQ
+201 LAISYPGLPRPQ
-213 DAALPLP
+213 ADSLP
-220 LPQASTGS
+220 LPQAGS
-228 DSVPAWVERIAH
+228 ESAASWAERIVH

-267 PDPTLALRAARERD
+267 PDPTLSLRAARERD

-296 GAGRAADKSGAAIK
+296 GAGRTADRSAAAIK

-315 ERLAQTQLRV
+315 ERVAQTQLRV
-325 TLAARRAASDSVHSH
+325 ALAARRAASDSVHSH
-340 AIWATL
+340 AIWETL
-346 QQVQQQTIG
+346 QEVQQQTMR

-365 AGEGTLSAAL
+365 AGECTLAVAL
-375 AGRRLALDAALAAQ
+375 AGRRQALDAALTAQ

>member
-1 MRARAMALLLVAAGA
+1 MKARVLALLLLAAGA
-16 QAAPDTLYALPPE
+16 QAAPTAPSALPPE
-29 AQVRRVLASLPSLR
+29 AEVRRVLASLPALR
-43 QGALNTQ
+43 QGVLNTQ
-50 LAGAERDKLIAGPYE
+50 LAGAERDKLAAGPYE
-65 WTLRAGA
+65 WTVRAGA
-72 SGRRAPGGERYLEQE
+72 SRRSAPGAERYLEQE
-87 MALERPLR
+87 VALERPLR
-95 WFGKAGQDQALGEQG
+95 WFGKASLDQALGEQG

-116 LYADAWHEAGRA
+116 LHGDTWHEAGRA

-136 LGELAGVAR
+136 LRELAGVAR
-145 LEEQLAVTQQ
+145 LEEQLAVTQR
-155 LQAAAARRL
+155 LQAIAARRVQ
-164 RAGDGAALEL
+164 AGDGAALDL
-174 LQADTEQQRV
+174 LQAETEQRRV

-195 EQPLTL
+195 EQTLTL
-201 LAVSYPGLPLPQ
+201 LAISYPGLPRPQ
-213 DAALPLP
+213 ADSLP
-220 LPQASTGS
+220 LPQAGS
-228 DSVPAWVERIAH
+228 ESAASWAERIVH

-296 GAGRAADKSGAAIK
+296 GAGRAADRSAAAIK

-315 ERLAQTQLRV
+315 ERVAQTQLRV
-325 TLAARRAASDSVHSH
+325 ALAARRAAGDSVHSH
-340 AIWATL
+340 AIWTTL
-346 QQVQQQTIG
+346 QEVQQQTMR

-365 AGEGTLSAAL
+365 AGECTLADAL
-375 AGRRLALDAALAAQ
+375 AGRRQALDAALTAQ

>member
-1 MRARAMALLLVAAGA
+1 MRARAMALLLCVAAGA
-16 QAAPDTLYALPPE
+16 QAAPGALSALPPE
-29 AQVRRVLASLPSLR
+29 AEVRRVLASLPALR
-43 QGALNTQ
+43 QGVLNTQ
-50 LAGAERDKLIAGPYE
+50 LAGAERDKLAAGPYE
-65 WTLRAGA
+65 WTVRAGA
-72 SGRRAPGGERYLEQE
+72 SRRTAPGAQRYLEQE
-87 MALERPLR
+87 VALERPLR
-95 WFGKAGQDQALGEQG
+95 WFGKASLDQALGEQG

-116 LYADAWHEAGRA
+116 LHGDAWHEAGRA

-136 LGELAGVAR
+136 LRELAGVAR
-145 LEEQLAVTQQ
+145 LEEQLAVTQR
-155 LQAAAARRL
+155 LQSIAARRVQ
-164 RAGDGAALEL
+164 AGDGAALDL
-174 LQADTEQQRV
+174 LQAETEQRRV

-195 EQPLTL
+195 EQSLTL
-201 LAVSYPGLPLPQ
+201 LAISYPGLPRPQ
-213 DAALPLP
+213 ADSLP
-220 LPQASTGS
+220 LPQAGS
-228 DSVPAWVERIAH
+228 EDASSWAERIVH

-296 GAGRAADKSGAAIK
+296 GAGRAADRSAAAIK

-315 ERLAQTQLRV
+315 ERVAQTQLRV
-325 TLAARRAASDSVHSH
+325 ALAARRAASDSVHSH
-340 AIWATL
+340 AIWTTL
-346 QQVQQQTIG
+346 QEVQQQTIH

-365 AGEGTLSAAL
+365 AGECTLAVAL
-375 AGRRLALDAALAAQ
+375 AGRRQALDAALTAQ